1 MIVPRNHE
9 SEFLSLSSTRS
20 PNLYLVNG
28 VSTFP
33 SCSFL
38 SCQCFDISP
47 NGKSTKCHQNNKT
60 PPPPSVPKFI
70 NAGMQSYHQ
79 PSPLTIPAQLEKE
92 ASKSIHL
99 NYETPPLKL
108 CRKPSITED
117 CNNGI
122 MTIRLLSRFPLNWL
136 KKEQEGDARK
146 EPSTTRRRRE
156 KNKTSSVESSNDS
169 SSSKSTLLS
178 QELLGPIAPA
188 SQSNEESTLHSQEL
202 LAP

>member
-1 MIVPRNHE
+1 MANRRNAIKIIRPPPSKCTEIHQC
-9 SEFLSLSSTRS
+9 RDAII
-20 PNLYLVNG
+20 P
-28 VSTFP
+28 STFP
-33 SCSFL
+33 SNNPCSTGER
-38 SCQCFDISP
+38 SIEI
-47 NGKSTKCHQNNKT
+47 H
-60 PPPPSVPKFI
+60 PSK
-70 NAGMQSYHQ
+70 
-79 PSPLTIPAQLEKE
+79 LWD
-92 ASKSIHL
+92 
-99 NYETPPLKL
+99 PPLKL

-156 KNKTSSVESSNDS
+156 KKKTSSVESSNDS